1 MMAMKVFISSLIAG
15 FGPQRQAAK
24 LGVTTLRHEAV
35 MAEDFGALPTSP
47 QVACLRG
54 LRQSDMVVLILGD
67 SYGAVQPGSGLSATH
82 EEYREARQTKPV
94 LAFVQQGVNTDPQQA
109 AFIAEVQGWEGGLF
123 RGGFDNSADLTAG
136 VIRALHDNELTSVV
150 GAVDPDELARRAA
163 TLIPP
168 ENRNMVTGAALNI
181 ALAMG
186 PTQRILRPIEIEA
199 PALTDAMLQMALFGE
214 NQILDR
220 SLGNEVALV
229 GGALTVAQERGGSLR
244 LDEQGSLLLRL
255 PIDDNSRRRTAM
267 DMGGMMVLV
276 EEVIQ
281 AKLSIAIGY
290 TAAAIE
296 HIDPTQRIT
305 DVAIAARISGAE
317 YRAWRTQAQHAA
329 SPGSVSIGHNGN
341 REDGPV
347 VTVQRRAALR
357 LDRTRLIE
365 DLLVPLRRQ
374 FPAG

>member
-1 MMAMKVFISSLIAG
+1 MKIFISSLIAG

-24 LGVTTLRHEAV
+24 AGVTTLRHVPV

-47 QVACLRG
+47 QVACLQG
-54 LRQSDMVVLILGD
+54 LRQSDMVVLVLGD

-94 LAFVQQGVNTDPQQA
+94 LAFVQQGVTPDPQQA

-123 RGGFDNSADLTAG
+123 RGGFNDPADLQAG
-136 VIRALHDNELTSVV
+136 VIRALHDNAVATVI
-150 GAVDPDELARRAA
+150 GAVDPEDLARRA
-163 TLIPP
+163 TGLIPP
-168 ENRNMVTGAALNI
+168 ESRNVASAASLEVAI
-181 ALAMG
+181 AAG
-186 PTQRILRPIEIEA
+186 PTQRILRPVEIEA
-199 PALTDAMLQMALFGE
+199 PALADSMLQIALFGQ
-214 NQILDR
+214 NQIFDR
-220 SLGNEVALV
+220 ALGNEVGLA

-244 LDEQGSLLLRL
+244 LDELGSLLVQL
-255 PIDDNSRRRTAM
+255 PLDGTERRRGGM
-267 DMGGMMVLV
+267 DMGGMMVLL

-281 AKLSIAIGY
+281 AKLSAAVGY
-290 TAAAIE
+290 AAAVIE

-317 YRAWRTQAQHAA
+317 YRAWRTQAQHAS
-329 SPGSVSIGHNGN
+329 SPGSVTIGHAGN
-341 REDGPV
+341 RERVPI

-357 LDRTRLIE
+357 LDRTRLVE

-374 FPAG
+374 FPSG

>member
-1 MMAMKVFISSLIAG
+1 MKMFISSLIAG
-15 FGPQRQAAK
+15 FAAQRQASK
-24 LGVTTLRHEAV
+24 LGVTTLRHEPV

-47 QVACLRG
+47 QIACLQG

-94 LAFVQQGVNTDPQQA
+94 LAFVQQGVTPDPQQA

-123 RGGFDNSADLTAG
+123 RGGFTDPADLQAG
-136 VIRALHDNELTSVV
+136 VIRALHDNEVATVV

-163 TLIPP
+163 ALIPP
-168 ENRNMVTGAALNI
+168 ENRNMVSGASLDV

-186 PTQRILRPIEIEA
+186 PTQRILRPVEIEA
-199 PALTDAMLQMALFGE
+199 STLAETMLQSALFGS

-220 SLGNEVALV
+220 ALGNEVALV
-229 GGALTVAQERGGSLR
+229 GGALAIAQERGGSLR
-244 LDEQGSLLLRL
+244 LDEQGSLLLCI
-255 PIDDNSRRRTAM
+255 PIDDNTRRR
-267 DMGGMMVLV
+267 GGFDTGSMMVLL

-281 AKLSIAIGY
+281 SKLSTALGY
-290 TAAAIE
+290 AAAVVE
-296 HIDPTQRIT
+296 LIDPTQRIT
-305 DVAIAARISGAE
+305 DVAIAVRVSGAE

-329 SPGSVSIGHNGN
+329 SPRWVSMGMGGD
-341 REDGPV
+341 RQPV
-347 VTVQRRAALR
+347 GTVQRRAALR

-365 DLLVPLRRQ
+365 DLIVPLRRQ
-374 FPAG
+374 FPSG